1 MTDKKTIPS
10 KPIKETKEAYF
21 LRIATPRIKSVL
33 KALRILGNC
42 SNRSSYSYTTEQI
55 DKMFDKITENLENTR
70 AQFKQSKQEVELFE
84 F

>member
-42 SNRSSYSYTTEQI
+42 SKSSYSYTTEQI
-55 DKMFDKITENLENTR
+55 DKMFDKITENLEKTR
-70 AQFKQSKQEVELFE
+70 AQFKQSKQEVESFE